1 MEPRPSKPASKPASK
16 PEQVIGVRLP
26 DLPHGREDGH
36 GVSKLNRRE
45 AAAIAEVAVAMLA
58 RGRAGSV
65 GDGDRGDEEC
75 RSLRPADIG
84 IITPYAAQAAEIRKV
99 LRRRGV
105 PPVVEVRTV
114 DGFQGREKEVIL
126 FSCVRANH
134 RGRLAFSAMSGG

>member
-1 MEPRPSKPASKPASK
+1 
-16 PEQVIGVRLP
+16 
-26 DLPHGREDGH
+26 
-36 GVSKLNRRE
+36 
-45 AAAIAEVAVAMLA
+45 MLA

-114 DGFQGREKEVIL
+114 DGFRVARRRSSSSL
-126 FSCVRANH
+126 VCVRTSVA
-134 RGRLAFSAMSGG
+134 GWAFSAMSGG